1 MTVTNQASRSTHFLL
16 AILSGLGFVSRM
28 NNKQLNTVAAIIE
41 NNGIKAT
48 QQSTL
53 AAAILAGVQ
62 GGADLK
68 TAFDHVIGAGCF
80 DKLVGD
86 LYDSLRAG
94 R

>member
-1 MTVTNQASRSTHFLL
+1 MTVTNPPARSSHFVL
-16 AILSGLGFVSRM
+16 AIQSRLGFVCRM

-68 TAFDHVIGAGCF
+68 AAFDHVIGAGSF

>member
-1 MTVTNQASRSTHFLL
+1 MTVTKQALRCNCFYLGKR
-16 AILSGLGFVSRM
+16 SGLGFVCRM

-68 TAFDHVIGAGCF
+68 AAFDHVIGAGSF